1 MIHKLKLKS
10 EYYNYIK
17 IGTKRIELRLND
29 EKRKKIKKNDVIE
42 FIDYENTNEVLKVK
56 VIDILSCDTFEDII
70 NEYDIA
76 ILADKDQTK
85 ENLIK
90 DLNTFYTKEEQVKY
104 GVIGIRIKLL

>member
-17 IGTKRIELRLND
+17 TGTKRIELRLND

-56 VIDILSCDTFEDII
+56 AIDILSCDTFEDII

-90 DLNTFYTKEEQVKY
+90 DLNTFYT
-104 GVIGIRIKLL
+104 RLC